1 MRNTFYENVLENV
14 KRKIDAE
21 KYDVELYR
29 TNKNNGVVRTGI
41 CIRDNNQDNTVS
53 PVIYLDDYYEQYINE
68 INDVEI
74 IEHVGKKIMRIYN
87 EIATNPF
94 TMLDAFLTKEFI
106 LANVFIQLVNTHD
119 NLYMLKDVPSR
130 ELFNLSI
137 IYKCLVKNND
147 EGIAAFLIRNSTL
160 EKAGLTEE
168 EVYKAGLTN
177 TKEYFPIICK
187 TMRDMVED
195 MIEDM
200 DELIENSPMYVMT
213 NKQQSLGA
221 NALIYPEYFEK
232 LSSVVEDNLIIF
244 PSSIHE
250 LIILPASLISIK
262 EANIMLN
269 SINPTID
276 AEDYLG
282 NRAFYY
288 DRENKE
294 LKIT

>member
-1 MRNTFYENVLENV
+1 MRNTFYENILENV
-14 KRKIDAE
+14 KRKFDAE
-21 KYDVELYR
+21 KYNVDMYC
-29 TNKNNGVVRTGI
+29 TDKNNGVVRTGI
-41 CIRDNNQDNTVS
+41 CIREINKTNTTS
-53 PVIYLDDYYEQYINE
+53 PVIYLDDYYEKYVNDINN
-68 INDVEI
+68 IEI
-74 IEHVGKKIMRIYN
+74 IEYVSNEIVRTYN
-87 EIATNPF
+87 EVVKNPF
-94 TMLDAFLTKEFI
+94 VMIDAFNTKEFI
-106 LANVFIQLVNTHD
+106 LANVFIQLINTHA
-119 NLYMLKDVPSR
+119 NLNMLKDIPSR
-130 ELFNLSI
+130 EIFNLSI
-137 IYKCLVKNND
+137 IYKCLVKNNE
-147 EGIAAFLIRNSTL
+147 EGIASFLIRNSTL
-160 EKAGLTEE
+160 EEAGLTEE

-187 TMRDMVED
+187 TMRDMVEN
-195 MIEDM
+195 MVEGM
-200 DELIENSPMYVMT
+200 DELIENSPMYVIT
-213 NKQQSLGA
+213 NKQKHFGA